1 MKHVKTSIAPMITFF
16 SALIIFSLGLL
27 MIFSTTSAE
36 ILDHA
41 RDKSTH
47 QALFKQIFY
56 AMAGLL
62 LGVALWKIGYMKII
76 SNSSFLLGLFTFF
89 LLLVLIPGLGQE
101 VNGSRRWLNI
111 AGLSFQPSEFVKYLL
126 PAFFIHHYL
135 KIQGQG
141 DRFKGFL
148 KLVGIVAVPI
158 FLVLIEPN
166 NGTAFVIGLVL
177 VVLFLLMGVPFR
189 YWALPLGIF
198 VIVGG
203 TFASQLPY
211 ISGRIH
217 VYLHPELDLK
227 GRGHQPHQ
235 AKIAVGSGQL
245 LGKGPGNSLQKLSY
259 LPEAQNDYIAAIYAE
274 EMGFLGI
281 ACLIALYLT
290 LCCAGLSI
298 ALESKSQEGLY
309 FGGSIVFLIVFQAFL
324 NMGVVSGLIPST
336 GLNLPLFSQGGTSLM
351 ANMAGLG
358 LLLSI
363 GKPHIIKKAV

>member
-1 MKHVKTSIAPMITFF
+1 MKHVKTSIAPFIVFL

-56 AMAGLL
+56 AIAGLA
-62 LGVALWKIGYMKII
+62 LGVTLWKIGYMKII
-76 SNSSFLLGLFTFF
+76 SNSSLILGIFTLF
-89 LLLVLIPGLGQE
+89 LLLVLIPGLGKE
-101 VNGSRRWLNI
+101 VNGSKRWLNI
-111 AGLSFQPSEFVKYLL
+111 AGLSFQPSEFVKYLV
-126 PAFFIHHYL
+126 PAFFIYHYMKIKDSVVL
-135 KIQGQG
+135 K
-141 DRFKGFL
+141 DFL

-177 VVLFLLMGVPFR
+177 LAVFLLMGVPFK
-189 YWALPLGIF
+189 YWAIPLGVC

-203 TFASQLPY
+203 AFASQLPY
-211 ISGRIH
+211 FTGRIN

-227 GRGHQPHQ
+227 GRGHQPYQ
-235 AKIAVGSGQL
+235 AKIAVGSGQFF
-245 LGKGPGNSLQKLSY
+245 GKGPGNSLQKLSY

-274 EMGFLGI
+274 ELGFLGMI
-281 ACLIALYLT
+281 GLIALYLT
-290 LCCAGLSI
+290 LAVAGLTI
-298 ALESKSQEGLY
+298 AFEAHNQEGLY
-309 FGGSIVFLIVFQAFL
+309 FGGAIIFLIVFQAFL

-363 GKPHIIKKAV
+363 AKPQHLKKAV